1 MACLTEN
8 QLLDHAAGKLGPAEA
23 RAADE
28 HLDGCVTC
36 RAVLAALVDSEGEDE
51 ADSGR
56 SGPGDSTAGERSS
69 GGSGDD
75 DDAPA
80 EAWEGTLLVS
90 GSPEDD
96 LPRGTAFDRYVLL
109 KKVGAGGMGVVYAAY
124 DPRLDRT
131 IAVKLLRS
139 DVAATMTEEARARM
153 LREAQ
158 AMARLSHPNVVAVHD
173 AGTHEGRLYLAIE
186 YLDEG
191 TLADWLARRP
201 RPWRDVLEVFVQA
214 GRGLA
219 AAHAHGLVHRDFK
232 PQNVLVG
239 RDGRV
244 RITDFG
250 LVRPSGP
257 PVRPDELTRPF
268 LALPVG
274 ERPADRLTRIGAL
287 IGTPRYMA
295 PEQLA
300 GEEVDARADQ
310 FSFCAAL
317 YEAVY
322 GTMPFQPAGPASL
335 RGAIAEGR
343 FNRPAPGRRVPE
355 WLRRVLVR
363 GLGATPGSRFSSM
376 DALLDAFSGGRERAL
391 RREAAAVV
399 ASVIVVTVV
408 GASAV
413 LVHRTR
419 ACEGGVLP
427 SDQAW
432 APERREAARRAFE
445 RAGAPAAAQAF
456 ERAANGLD
464 AYAAAWTAAQTEA
477 CVATRRRGE
486 QPESVMAA
494 RMACLDRRLLDMDAL
509 ARLLGTADAQMVRES
524 ARAINALRPPSL
536 CLSAGHPSE
545 EAARPASPEVAR
557 QLLEA
562 RRGLAEA
569 RGLLTSGKFADAEA
583 AAARASESARAAK
596 DRESAAEAEGLKGQ
610 AQLRAGRWLDAEGT
624 LLEGEILAEQVHRED
639 LAAELSTAL
648 SRAYLAQARRKEA
661 QLWADHAEAA
671 LQMMP
676 GGDDVVEAG
685 VMEQQARLA
694 SAAGHW
700 EKAIAPLRRALELKQ
715 RALGPSH
722 PAVAE
727 TMLALAKEM
736 KGSDQLSDALA
747 EAEGALEI
755 LQKAYSMEHPELA
768 RAWQA
773 LGQIHRD
780 RGEFNQELTYARR
793 ILALQEQQAA
803 PGSVELARA
812 HQGVAIALDN
822 LGDHEGALVE
832 TRAAL
837 AGYEAFYGERK
848 ERQEDVASLL
858 LDIGFQKYELGA
870 DAEAL
875 AYFQRSLPIH
885 ERALGAADPKMV
897 HPYNAMGMALAG
909 LGRAAEADAYF
920 QRALEAARRLEGENY
935 DLFFV
940 YLGQGRAFYERGKVS
955 ESRERLERALEL
967 RQRVAP
973 KGSTVLALVEG
984 DLARA
989 ELADGQVEAARA
1001 RADRA
1006 VEVVKRVLGQNQ
1018 QLATPLT
1025 VAGEARRRLGDAA
1038 GALPILEQAVAL
1050 CEKYRY
1056 RPLVEAEARLAL
1068 AAVLRELHRE
1078 PARAQALAAAARAEA
1093 SRAGVRAVGAPRVD
1107 R

>member
-8 QLLDHAAGKLGPAEA
+8 QLLDHAAGRLTPAEA

-28 HLDGCVTC
+28 HLDGCAAC
-36 RAVLAALVDSEGEDE
+36 RAVLAALVDSEEE
-51 ADSGR
+51 ADDGE
-56 SGPGDSTAGERSS
+56 GDSTAGESDAS
-69 GGSGDD
+69 
-75 DDAPA
+75 DAPELGA
-80 EAWEGTLLVS
+80 AREGTVLVS

-96 LPRGTAFDRYVLL
+96 LPRGTALDRYVLL
-109 KKVGAGGMGVVYAAY
+109 KRVGAGGMGVVYAAY

-131 IAVKLLRS
+131 IAVKVLRS
-139 DVAATMTEEARARM
+139 DVAATMTQEARARM

-158 AMARLSHPNVVAVHD
+158 AMARLNHPNVVAVHD
-173 AGTHEGRLYLAIE
+173 AGTFQDRLYLAIE

-191 TLADWLARRP
+191 TLADWLPRRS
-201 RPWRDVLEVFVQA
+201 RSWREVLEVFVQA

-250 LVRPSGP
+250 LVRPSGAP
-257 PVRPDELTRPF
+257 ARSDELTRPF
-268 LALPVG
+268 LELPVG

-300 GEEVDARADQ
+300 GEDVDARADQ
-310 FSFCAAL
+310 YGFCAAL

-322 GTMPFQPAGPASL
+322 GTLPFEPAGPDAL
-335 RGAIAEGR
+335 RRNIAEGR

-363 GLGATPGSRFSSM
+363 GLSATPEARFKSM
-376 DALLDAFSGGRERAL
+376 DALLDAFAGGREQAL
-391 RREAAAVV
+391 RRQAAAVI
-399 ASVIVVTVV
+399 ASVVVVTVV

-413 LVHRTR
+413 LVRRTR
-419 ACEGGVLP
+419 ACAGGTEVTVH
-427 SDQAW
+427 AW
-432 APERREAARRAFE
+432 APERKEAVRRAFE
-445 RAGAPAAAQAF
+445 RSGAPMASQAF
-456 ERAANGLD
+456 QRAANGLD
-464 AYAAAWTAAQTEA
+464 AYAAAWTSAQAEA
-477 CVATRRRGE
+477 CAATRRRGE

-494 RMACLDRRLLDMDAL
+494 RMACLDRRLLDLDAL
-509 ARLLGTADAQMVRES
+509 ARLLGAADPQMVRES
-524 ARAINALRPPSL
+524 ARAINSLRPPAL

-545 EAARPASPEVAR
+545 EAARPSTPDAAQR
-557 QLLEA
+557 LFEA

-569 RGLLTSGKFADAEA
+569 RGLLTSGKFVEAEA
-583 AAARASESARAAK
+583 AAARASEAARSAK

-610 AQLRAGRWLDAEGT
+610 AQLRGGRWLDAEAT

-648 SRAYLAQARRKEA
+648 SKVYLAQARRREA

-671 LQMMP
+671 LQTMP
-676 GGDDVVEAG
+676 GRDEVVEAG
-685 VMEQQARLA
+685 VVEQQARLA

-700 EKAIAPLRRALELKQ
+700 EQAIAPLRRALELKQ
-715 RALGPSH
+715 RALGPNN

-780 RGEFNQELTYARR
+780 RGEFVQELSYARR
-793 ILALQEQQAA
+793 ILGLQEQQAA

-822 LGDHEGALVE
+822 LGDHEGALQE

-837 AGYEAFYGERK
+837 AGYEAFYGDRK

-875 AYFQRSLPIH
+875 AIFQRSLPIH

-897 HPYNAMGMALAG
+897 HPYNAMGLALSG

-920 QRALEAARRLEGENY
+920 QRALQAAQRLEGDNY

-940 YLGQGRAFYERGKVS
+940 YLAQGRALYERGKAS
-955 ESRERLERALEL
+955 ESQERLERALEL
-967 RQRVAP
+967 RRRVAP

-984 DLARA
+984 ELARA
-989 ELADGQVEAARA
+989 ELADGQVETARE
-1001 RADRA
+1001 RADRV

-1056 RPLVEAEARLAL
+1056 RPQVEAEARLAL
-1068 AAVLRELHRE
+1068 AAVLRELHRD
-1078 PARAQALAAAARAEA
+1078 PARAQALAAAARMEVAK
-1093 SRAGVRAVGAPRVD
+1093 AGVRAVGAPRVE

>member
-8 QLLDHAAGKLGPAEA
+8 QLLDHAAGKLTPAEA

-28 HLDGCVTC
+28 HLDGCAAC
-36 RAVLAALVDSEGEDE
+36 RAVLAALVDEAEEGGREAKDDEED
-51 ADSGR
+51 AS
-56 SGPGDSTAGERSS
+56 A
-69 GGSGDD
+69 
-75 DDAPA
+75 AP
-80 EAWEGTLLVS
+80 WEGTQLVTES
-90 GSPEDD
+90 AEDD
-96 LPRGTAFDRYVLL
+96 LPRGTALDRYVLL
-109 KKVGAGGMGVVYAAY
+109 KQVGAGGMGVVFAAY

-139 DVAATMTEEARARM
+139 DVAAVMTEEARARM

-173 AGTHEGRLYLAIE
+173 AGTYEGRLYVAME

-201 RPWRDVLEVFVQA
+201 RSWRDVLEVFVQA

-232 PQNVLVG
+232 PQNVLVA

-250 LVRPSGP
+250 LVRPSGAP
-257 PVRPDELTRPF
+257 AHSDELTRPF
-268 LALPVG
+268 LELPVG
-274 ERPADRLTRIGAL
+274 ERPAERLTRIGAL

-317 YEAVY
+317 YEALY
-322 GTMPFQPAGPASL
+322 GTLPFEPAGPAEL
-335 RGAIAEGR
+335 RRIIEEGR

-363 GLGATPGSRFSSM
+363 GLGATPDARFKSM
-376 DALLDAFSGGRERAL
+376 DALLDAFAGGRERAL
-391 RREAAAVV
+391 RRQAAAVV

-419 ACEGGVLP
+419 ACTGGVQPLT
-427 SDQAW
+427 QAW
-432 APERREAARRAFE
+432 APERREAARLAFE
-445 RAGAPAAAQAF
+445 RSGSPMAAQAF
-456 ERAANGLD
+456 QRAAGGMD

-477 CVATRRRGE
+477 CAATRRRGE
-486 QPESVMAA
+486 QPEGVMAA
-494 RMACLDRRLLDMDAL
+494 RMACLDRRLLDLDAM
-509 ARLLGTADAQMVRES
+509 ARLLGSADAQMVRES
-524 ARAINALRPPSL
+524 ARAINSLRPPSL

-545 EAARPASPEVAR
+545 ESARPATPEAAQR
-557 QLLEA
+557 LLEV
-562 RRGLAEA
+562 RRAEADA
-569 RGLLTSGKFADAEA
+569 RGLLSSGRFLEAEA
-583 AAARASESARAAK
+583 AAGRAAESARAAK
-596 DRESAAEAEGLKGQ
+596 DQESAAEAQGLKGQ
-610 AQLRAGRWLDAEGT
+610 AQLRGGRWLDAEGT
-624 LLEGEILAEQVHRED
+624 LLEGEILAEEVHRED

-671 LQMMP
+671 LQRVA

-700 EKAIAPLRRALELKQ
+700 QQAIAPLRRALELKQ

-736 KGSDQLSDALA
+736 KGADQLADALA

-793 ILALQEQQAA
+793 ILALQETLAA

-812 HQGVAIALDN
+812 HQGVGIALDN
-822 LGDHEGALVE
+822 LGDHEGALQE

-837 AGYEAFYGERK
+837 AGYEAFYGDRK

-885 ERALGAADPKMV
+885 ERALGANDPKMV
-897 HPYNAMGMALAG
+897 HPYYAMGMALSG
-909 LGRAAEADAYF
+909 LGRVAEADAYF
-920 QRALEAARRLEGENY
+920 QRALDAANRLEGDND

-940 YLGQGRAFYERGKVS
+940 YLVQGRALYERGKAAD
-955 ESRERLERALEL
+955 SRERLERALEL

-973 KGSTVLALVEG
+973 PGSSVLALVEG
-984 DLARA
+984 ELARA
-989 ELADGQVEAARA
+989 ELADGQVAAA
-1001 RADRA
+1001 QQRADRV

-1025 VAGEARRRLGDAA
+1025 VAGEARRRQGDAA

-1068 AAVLRELHRE
+1068 AAVLRELHRD
-1078 PARAQALAAAARAEA
+1078 PARAQALTAAARAEVA
-1093 SRAGVRAVGAPRVD
+1093 KAGVRAVGAPRVE